1 MEKRL
6 ENMLLAVW
14 TVSLVATA
22 GSLYFSEVRGY
33 IPCELCWYQRI
44 LMYPMVVIG
53 AVAIFRKD
61 FRVAVY
67 TLALSVIGGLISL
80 YHYGIQK
87 LPALQDSAPSCGQV
101 SCTGAYINWMGF
113 VTIPFLALTA
123 FIIIAVLS
131 LLMLKRQKETN

>member
-101 SCTGAYINWMGF
+101 SCTGAYINWIGF

>member
-6 ENMLLAVW
+6 ENMLLAIW

-33 IPCELCWYQRI
+33 IPCEMCWYQRI
-44 LMYPMVVIG
+44 LMYPIVVIG
-53 AVAIFRKD
+53 AVAFFRKD
-61 FRVAVY
+61 FRAAVY

-101 SCTGAYINWMGF
+101 SCTGAYINWFGF
-113 VTIPFLALTA
+113 VTIPFLALTS
-123 FIIIAVLS
+123 FIIIAVVS

>member
-6 ENMLLAVW
+6 ENMLLAIW

-33 IPCELCWYQRI
+33 IPCEMCWYQRI
-44 LMYPMVVIG
+44 LMYPIVVIG
-53 AVAIFRKD
+53 AVAYFRKD
-61 FRVAVY
+61 FRAAAY

-87 LPALQDSAPSCGQV
+87 LPALQESAPSCGQV
-101 SCTGAYINWMGF
+101 SCTGAYINWFGF

-123 FIIIAVLS
+123 FIIIAVIS